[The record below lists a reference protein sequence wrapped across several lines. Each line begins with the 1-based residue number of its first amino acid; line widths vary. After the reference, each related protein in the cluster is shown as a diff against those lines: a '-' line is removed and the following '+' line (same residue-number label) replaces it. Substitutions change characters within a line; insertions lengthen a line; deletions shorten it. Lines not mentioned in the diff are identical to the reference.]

1 MNTQNG
7 FPVFA
12 TVLQANFIS
21 KKEDKLSFNTLSDED
36 VKAIVELSKDE
47 KVATRVSRYSFLK
60 IHVSNCLFEIN
71 IFLISIRYLPVLRH
85 RFMAMKT

>member
-1 MNTQNG
+1 LNTQNG

-47 KVATRVSRYSFLK
+47 KIATRVSFHFFYK
-60 IHVSNCLFEIN
+60 Y
-71 IFLISIRYLPVLRH
+71 LI
-85 RFMAMKT
+85 